1 MVNETKF
8 KNLQVGNTITVE
20 RQAVYATKT
29 APAYKVTTRTITA
42 MRSIDADHVLIS
54 WGKGKNTRSFR
65 MTLSTGYMF
74 GNYCNRPTRYQII
87 EVS

>member
-1 MVNETKF
+1 MTNFESLT
-8 KNLQVGNTITVE
+8 VGDKITVE
-20 RQAVYATKT
+20 RQAVYAAAT

-42 MRSIDADHVLIS
+42 IRSIDANHALVS
-54 WGKGKNTRSFR
+54 WGKGKDTRSFR